1 MGLIPLF
8 SKGKRLGIHKVWLQ
22 ESQLDLLRLLLCAAV
37 SNYCAAAAAAFDL
50 DDIIERRFCC

>member
-50 DDIIERRFCC
+50 DDI